1 MLVTSISAGIGLVL
15 MIPQYYGF
23 LLVGRCFLGL
33 SQGFFNN
40 YYVKMLEEFTTDKNI
55 LAQIAT
61 KFFINKQLSLMASI
75 SFVALLG

>member
-23 LLVGRCFLGL
+23 LLVGRCFLGI

-55 LAQIAT
+55 LA
-61 KFFINKQLSLMASI
+61 
-75 SFVALLG
+75 

>member
-15 MIPQYYGF
+15 MIPKYYGF
-23 LLVGRCFLGL
+23 LLVGRFFLGL

-55 LAQIAT
+55 LA
-61 KFFINKQLSLMASI
+61 
-75 SFVALLG
+75 